1 MLLTKLELDTIAS
14 RTPPKLALDTN
25 AYRALDDGNF
35 KLSRYIEFAAQLGLP
50 IIVLGELY
58 YGILGTKQE
67 DNLLNLNRFLAITRL
82 ELLHIDNTTAR
93 IFGEIAC
100 ELRQKGKPIQQ
111 DDMWIAALCKQY
123 GYTLA
128 TADKGFAEITGLEIL
143 SF

>member
-1 MLLTKLELDTIAS
+1 ML
-14 RTPPKLALDTN
+14 PKLALDTN
-25 AYRALDDGNF
+25 AYRALDDGNP
-35 KLSRYIEFAAQLGLP
+35 KLSRHIKLAAQLGLP

-58 YGILGTKQE
+58 YGIFLGTKQE

-100 ELRQKGKPIQQ
+100 ELRQKGKSIQQ